1 MNQPSSPIS
10 MLLSRHTRRREFVA
24 GLAGAAAW
32 PLAARAQQPMPVI
45 GFLSSASP
53 GPYSPVVA
61 AVRQGL
67 AEAGYVEGQ
76 NLTIVYRWAD
86 SQLQRL
92 PALAAELVARN
103 VSAIL
108 TSGAVPPALAA
119 KAATS
124 TIPIVFHMGNDPVG
138 AGVVSSLN
146 RPGGN
151 ITGVS
156 VLTTGTVSKRLGL
169 VGELLPAATV
179 IGALVNPT
187 GPPMQAVIDEL
198 EAAVRQLSLSLH
210 VVRASSQQGLADA
223 FEALAQRKVGALIVN
238 GDPFFRTRTDQI
250 VALAA
255 HHAIPAIYSD
265 RDYARSGGLVSYGPS
280 IVDASRLQGVYAA
293 KILKGEKPGDL
304 PVVQA
309 AKFELV
315 ANLKTAKALNL
326 SFLSSLLARADEVI
340 E

>member
-1 MNQPSSPIS
+1 MN
-10 MLLSRHTRRREFVA
+10 RREFVA
-24 GLAGAAAW
+24 GLTGGAAAW
-32 PLAARAQQPMPVI
+32 PLAARAQQPERLPVI

-86 SQLQRL
+86 SQLHRL
-92 PALAAELVARN
+92 PTLAAELVARN

-156 VLTTGTVSKRLGL
+156 VLTTG
-169 VGELLPAATV
+169 
-179 IGALVNPT
+179 
-187 GPPMQAVIDEL
+187 
-198 EAAVRQLSLSLH
+198 
-210 VVRASSQQGLADA
+210 
-223 FEALAQRKVGALIVN
+223 
-238 GDPFFRTRTDQI
+238 
-250 VALAA
+250 
-255 HHAIPAIYSD
+255 
-265 RDYARSGGLVSYGPS
+265 
-280 IVDASRLQGVYAA
+280 
-293 KILKGEKPGDL
+293 
-304 PVVQA
+304 
-309 AKFELV
+309 
-315 ANLKTAKALNL
+315 
-326 SFLSSLLARADEVI
+326 
-340 E
+340 